1 VIDERWIATKPAWD
15 VHRDVPISFLAVWR
29 RSSSAQG

>member
-1 VIDERWIATKPAWD
+1 VIDERWIAMKAAWD

-29 RSSSAQG
+29 RSARSP